1 MRLTSN
7 PARAEAGVTVE
18 SLTSPLLVAVML
30 LLAAPATA
38 EPISFAR
45 DLQPILTQHCVMCHL
60 PGAAQGEH
68 SLYPDAWASMVN
80 VPSAQSTLMLV
91 EPGKPE
97 ASYSYLKL
105 TGDHLEA
112 GGSGEIMPFPNGPL
126 ATDEIDR
133 FRLWIEQGAENN

>member
-1 MRLTSN
+1 VAN
-7 PARAEAGVTVE
+7 
-18 SLTSPLLVAVML
+18 LTSPLLAAVTL

-38 EPISFAR
+38 APISFAEEV
-45 DLQPILTQHCVMCHL
+45 QPILTQHCVMCHL

-80 VPSAQSTLMLV
+80 VPSAQSKLLLV

-105 TGDHLEA
+105 TGEHLAA

-126 ATDEIDR
+126 APEETER
-133 FRLWIEQGAENN
+133 FRLWIEQGAEKN